1 LEIVN
6 MVKLVALRGMSYATR
21 RLRAGDEF
29 DARPR
34 DARVLIAVQ
43 RARLASLPAVAPAV
57 APGEQGIDDVLSKGQ
72 GSTDDTAAPEDIA
85 EAAPD
90 GIAGEAS
97 EDVAEAAP
105 DGIAGEASEDVA
117 EAVPDG
123 IAGEASEDVAE
134 AAPAPAPSQSKRT
147 VRAARGKGDA

>member
-1 LEIVN
+1 

-43 RARLASLPAVAPAV
+43 RARLASLPAVAP
-57 APGEQGIDDVLSKGQ
+57 GEQGIDDGLSKWQ

-90 GIAGEAS
+90 GIAGEA
-97 EDVAEAAP
+97 P
-105 DGIAGEASEDVA
+105 EDVA

-134 AAPAPAPSQSKRT
+134 AAPAPSQSKRT
-147 VRAARGKGDA
+147 ARAARGKGDA